1 MKECIDYSKIA
12 SESKDWLLKTCFER
26 FSSMS
31 KSDYDVAFFH
41 VLMENG
47 YGEKSDFELSRLLKI
62 TEMKIKNLRYKCN
75 LEYPMDD
82 KYDEQLKAIL
92 NKAAYK
98 VDGNKI
104 QFSIKDKMLRSY
116 ANNLLEEDG
125 NFSDSS
131 FNYSIVSLTPMD
143 MVDLMKKLCG
153 GESNQDY
160 EELRKLIRNSTNKS
174 LKEFPKSGMEILKEG
189 AVAFVKDVAGKIA
202 PRFSDILTDS
212 ISEQMELVWNK
223 LTKK

>member
-1 MKECIDYSKIA
+1 MKDNIDYSKITL
-12 SESKDWLLKTCFER
+12 ESKDWLLKTCFER
-26 FSSMS
+26 FNSIS

-47 YGEKSDFELSRLLKI
+47 YGDKSDFELSCLLKL
-62 TEMKIKNLRYKCN
+62 TETKIKNLRYKCD
-75 LEYPMDD
+75 LEYPMDEN
-82 KYDEQLKAIL
+82 YEAQLKAIL

-125 NFSDSS
+125 NFTDSS
-131 FNYSIVSLTPMD
+131 FNSSIVSLTPMD
-143 MVDLMKKLCG
+143 MADLMKKLCG
-153 GESNQDY
+153 GESSQDY
-160 EELRKLIRNSTNKS
+160 EEMRKLIRNSMNKS
-174 LKEFPKSGMEILKEG
+174 LKEFPKSEIEILKEG
-189 AVAFVKDVAGKIA
+189 AMAFVRDVAGKIA

-212 ISEQMELVWNK
+212 ISEQIEQVWNK
-223 LTKK
+223 ITKK